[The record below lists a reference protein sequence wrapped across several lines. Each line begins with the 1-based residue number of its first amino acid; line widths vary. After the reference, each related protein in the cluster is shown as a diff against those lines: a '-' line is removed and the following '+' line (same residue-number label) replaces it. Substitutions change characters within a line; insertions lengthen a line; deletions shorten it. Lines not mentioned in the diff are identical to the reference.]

1 MPREKQAKSC
11 EHCGKEFIQAR
22 KDQKYCNPQ
31 CRFDHFFD
39 ERDNEKA
46 VMENE
51 NEVLKR
57 ENVTLEAR
65 VKELDALQAVP
76 APALK
81 PKRERLKAP
90 TP

>member
-1 MPREKQAKSC
+1 MPIEEKTINC
-11 EHCGKEFIQAR
+11 EHCGKEFTQAR

-39 ERDNEKA
+39 RRDNEKA
-46 VMENE
+46 QLEEKIETLQNKNNE
-51 NEVLKR
+51 LR
-57 ENVTLEAR
+57 AR
-65 VKELDALQAVP
+65 VKELEALQAVP
-76 APALK
+76 K